1 MKYMGGKS
9 KIAKEIVPIIQRHIE
24 ARGTGKYVE
33 PFVGGANII
42 DKVECESRMGLD
54 INRYLIALFNHI
66 QSGGELPQTITREE
80 YSKVRAARDQYP
92 DWYVGCVG
100 FLASYN
106 GRFFDGGYSGTVKT
120 KTGLVRDYYN
130 EARNNLLQQSAHLQG
145 VSFGCSDYRELEFEN
160 CVIYCDPPYSG
171 TKQYNNTR
179 FNSSEFWELMR
190 RWSENNTVLISEQ
203 TAPTPSA
210 PRKNSLSIA
219 GKEEKA
225 MKIKTLAALCK
236 KAGVFYLYDRITDNG
251 EIAEQ
256 WLGTGVAI
264 FPLHGLPYMQE
275 NNLFTLFD
283 ITDKQQEKI
292 YFRHEQLP
300 TKAINFEDMD
310 PNENILDREKLTIG
324 HAGKVL
330 RPLQTR
336 RGLVF
341 IDTAQ
346 LQPLA
351 DLVDTLELYER
362 ETEAGGTYIAAK
374 SGFML
379 VGVIMPYNIVEK
391 GFVEQ
396 VESLAKQC
404 RVAFEAK
411 ERARAVAAEDQQQ
424 TTII

>member
-24 ARGTGKYVE
+24 ARGTGKYIE

-42 DKVECESRMGLD
+42 DKVECESRVGLD

-92 DWYVGCVG
+92 DRYVGCVG

-179 FNSSEFWELMR
+179 FNSSEFWEIMR

-203 TAPTPSA
+203 TAPEDFEC
-210 PRKNSLSIA
+210 IW
-219 GKEEKA
+219 EKRVIRTQGCA
-225 MKIKTLAALCK
+225 NTIRAT
-236 KAGVFYLYDRITDNG
+236 
-251 EIAEQ
+251 
-256 WLGTGVAI
+256 
-264 FPLHGLPYMQE
+264 
-275 NNLFTLFD
+275 
-283 ITDKQQEKI
+283 
-292 YFRHEQLP
+292 
-300 TKAINFEDMD
+300 
-310 PNENILDREKLTIG
+310 EKLFKYS
-324 HAGKVL
+324 GK
-330 RPLQTR
+330 
-336 RGLVF
+336 
-341 IDTAQ
+341 
-346 LQPLA
+346 
-351 DLVDTLELYER
+351 
-362 ETEAGGTYIAAK
+362 GGK
-374 SGFML
+374 S
-379 VGVIMPYNIVEK
+379 Y
-391 GFVEQ
+391 
-396 VESLAKQC
+396 
-404 RVAFEAK
+404 
-411 ERARAVAAEDQQQ
+411 EDQNACGIVQESGCVLSL
-424 TTII
+424 